1 MAQYELNLRDYWRII
16 KKKRLIVIVSVIM
29 LGGFS
34 FFFAM
39 MNKPAPLYQATTT
52 LKVEKSTD
60 LTGLYLYSISWSGG
74 DDLATRSEI
83 IKSYPMIEKAAQAM
97 GLLDSTLTTEEI
109 RNNKKYFDIVEKLKS
124 RVKTEQ
130 EGYTNLINIRVTDY
144 NPQRAADL
152 ANSLAKVYIEESFK
166 EKNARSI
173 KALKS
178 IETQLK
184 RAEENYKNAEQRVR
198 AYKEKSK
205 LLLLEGTATRLST
218 EITETEKYLEEIRSD
233 INSID
238 NILFEIDQNPDYIYY
253 ISFDI
258 LLYRQNSVLK
268 ALQSQLNQQAA
279 QERQYLQYY
288 TENHPV
294 IKDIRKQIDAK
305 RNRFL
310 KELKAFRETLVQTE
324 NSVYEKWK
332 KISNDYRSIP
342 LMDFNLSNLEREL
355 ETSKQIYQ
363 QLKIQHQGALIKQ
376 SELVHEVFLIRPAFV
391 PTNPI
396 NPTMIGPTTVIGT
409 IIGLILGVVLAFV
422 AETLDTT
429 FSTIDDI
436 EKTLETTVVGIVPF
450 VDIGN
455 IKEKLLK
462 NATIPIPDDILQ
474 MQARLVS
481 HYNPKSTMAEAFRA
495 LRTNI
500 HFGMMDKGYKSLMVT
515 SSVSGEGKTTIA
527 VNLAVSMAQIGLKTL
542 LVESDLR
549 KPRISK
555 LFGIERE
562 PGLTDVVLRRDDL
575 DSAIRTMSDLMM
587 GTMASD
593 AFRTDNIHGIE
604 YLNILTAGKHEHNPS
619 EIIASK
625 LMDKLISDLEERYDL
640 IIFDSAP
647 VIQATDSTVLGVK
660 VDTVVLVYYQGKI
673 SRGTLRRAK
682 SQMEMLKSDVLGVVI
697 NGMKADISADYADYR
712 YGYEYQYSYGDTKQ
726 EVSQNKILR
735 FLNKIFIKQQEGLH
749 TTIFDRINK
758 FRVIGAITL
767 LAAFIGGGCIITNK
781 IKSRPQTSPPT
792 EITAPQ
798 PLTDSTLNVAPESTI
813 TKTVEAPSELKQL
826 QKEYGIQQQDVE
838 TPAMPL
844 VEQKIPVR
852 ISVPPVEQQT
862 VSIRQLSPA
871 TPYTIIMKRFSSR
884 QSAKHSVNSYQKNGL
899 NNVYITVDFAGQ
911 SPRKYIVCHGV
922 FANAGEANRKTAELQ
937 FFGFEGE
944 FQTANY
950 PYAILLSER
959 PVELE
964 NYPNIKDFIYSKP
977 TGPSTVTLVGAF
989 PSEEIANL
997 FLHQY
1002 SNLLNKAIVKR

>member
-39 MNKPAPLYQATTT
+39 TNKPAPLYQATTT
-52 LKVEKSTD
+52 LKIEKSTD
-60 LTGLYLYSISWSGG
+60 LTGLYLYSISWGGG

-144 NPQRAADL
+144 NPQRTADL
-152 ANSLAKVYIEESFK
+152 ANSLAKVYIDESFK

-184 RAEENYKNAEQRVR
+184 RADENYKNAEQRVR
-198 AYKEKSK
+198 FYKEKSK
-205 LLLLEGTATRLST
+205 LLLLEGTASRLSA
-218 EITETEKYLEEIRSD
+218 EITAAEKYLEEIRSD
-233 INSID
+233 ISSID
-238 NILFEIDQNPDYIYY
+238 NILFEIDQSPDYIYY

-268 ALQSQLNQQAA
+268 ALQSQINQLAA

-294 IKDIRKQIDAK
+294 IKDIRRQIDAK

-310 KELKAFRETLVQTE
+310 KEIKAFRETLVQTE

-332 KISNDYRSIP
+332 IISNDYRSIP
-342 LMDFNLSNLEREL
+342 LLDFNLSNMEREL
-355 ETSKQIYQ
+355 EISKQMYQ
-363 QLKIQHQGALIKQ
+363 QLKAQHQSALIKQ

-391 PTNPI
+391 PTTPI

-409 IIGLILGVVLAFV
+409 IIGFILGIVLAFI

-450 VDIGN
+450 VDIED
-455 IKEKLLK
+455 IKEALLK
-462 NATIPIPDDILQ
+462 KATTPIPDDILQ

-515 SSVSGEGKTTIA
+515 SSVAGEGKTTIA

-542 LVESDLR
+542 LVETDLR

-562 PGLTDVVLRRDDL
+562 PGLTDVILRRDDL

-593 AFRTDNIHGIE
+593 TFRTDNIPGIE

-619 EIIASK
+619 EIISSK

-647 VIQATDSTVLGVK
+647 VIQATDSTVLGAK
-660 VDTVVLVYYQGKI
+660 VDAVVLVYYQGKI
-673 SRGTLRRAK
+673 SRGTLHRAK
-682 SQMEMLKSDVLGVVI
+682 NQLEMLKSDVLGIAI
-697 NGMKADISADYADYR
+697 NGMKADVSADYADYR

-726 EVSQNKILR
+726 GISQNKVVK
-735 FLNKIFIKQQEGLH
+735 FFNKIFIKQQEGLH
-749 TTIFDRINK
+749 ATIFDRINK
-758 FRVIGAITL
+758 FRVIGAIAA
-767 LAAFIGGGCIITNK
+767 LAALIGGGCIITNK
-781 IKSRPQTSPPT
+781 IKSGPQTT
-792 EITAPQ
+792 
-798 PLTDSTLNVAPESTI
+798 
-813 TKTVEAPSELKQL
+813 
-826 QKEYGIQQQDVE
+826 
-838 TPAMPL
+838 
-844 VEQKIPVR
+844 
-852 ISVPPVEQQT
+852 
-862 VSIRQLSPA
+862 
-871 TPYTIIMKRFSSR
+871 
-884 QSAKHSVNSYQKNGL
+884 
-899 NNVYITVDFAGQ
+899 
-911 SPRKYIVCHGV
+911 
-922 FANAGEANRKTAELQ
+922 
-937 FFGFEGE
+937 
-944 FQTANY
+944 
-950 PYAILLSER
+950 
-959 PVELE
+959 
-964 NYPNIKDFIYSKP
+964 
-977 TGPSTVTLVGAF
+977 
-989 PSEEIANL
+989 
-997 FLHQY
+997 
-1002 SNLLNKAIVKR
+1002 

>member
-294 IKDIRKQIDAK
+294 IKNIRKQIDAK

-500 HFGMMDKGYKSLMVT
+500 HFGIMDKGYKSLMVT

-682 SQMEMLKSDVLGVVI
+682 SQLEMLKSDVLGVVI

-781 IKSRPQTSPPT
+781 IKSRPRTSPPT

-813 TKTVEAPSELKQL
+813 TKTMEAPSELKQL